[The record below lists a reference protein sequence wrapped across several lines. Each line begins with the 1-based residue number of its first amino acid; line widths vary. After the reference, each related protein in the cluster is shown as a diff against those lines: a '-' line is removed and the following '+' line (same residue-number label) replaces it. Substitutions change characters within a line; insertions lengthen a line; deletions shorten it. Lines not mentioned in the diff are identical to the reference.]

1 MKRLI
6 ELVGGKTIP
15 DEYKSMVSTTCFG
28 PLLLRYEFFRLLS
41 KYFLLFTLTNKP

>member
-15 DEYKSMVSTTCFG
+15 DEYKSLVSTTCFG
-28 PLLLRYEFFRLLS
+28 PLLGYEFFRLLS